1 MPPGAAPEVRCA
13 VLDWSGTLVD
23 AYAIAPARALVR
35 ALARHGIGIT
45 MGQARRDMGLRKD
58 LHVRS
63 LLGTDEVRDS
73 WRERH
78 GALPGDEAAEA
89 VHREFKA
96 ELLSLLGDHA
106 ALLPGVRDACRA
118 LREKGIAI
126 GVTTGFDRETVDA
139 LLPLVEGQGFAPDCA
154 VAGDDV
160 ANGTRPRPFMLYR
173 ALERMDVSPAC
184 AVVKV
189 DDTPAGIGEGL
200 SAGCWTVGVSAHS
213 SLVGVDSLEQER
225 AMPAADM
232 EAGRS
237 RARKVLGEAGAH
249 FVVDGVAD
257 LPEVVDTLNTR
268 IRQGERP

>member
-1 MPPGAAPEVRCA
+1 MRCA

-35 ALARHGIGIT
+35 AFSLHGVAIT

-73 WRERH
+73 WRKQH
-78 GALPGDEAAEA
+78 GALPEDEDAET

-96 ELLSLLGDHA
+96 ELLALLGDHA
-106 ALLPGVRDACRA
+106 TLLPGVRDACRR
-118 LREKGIAI
+118 LRERGIAI

-139 LLPLVEGQGFAPDCA
+139 LLPLVEEQGFVPDCA

-173 ALERMDVSPAC
+173 ALERMDASPIG

-189 DDTPAGIGEGL
+189 DDTAAGIGEGL
-200 SAGCWTVGVSAHS
+200 AAGCWTVGVSAHS
-213 SLVGVDSLEQER
+213 SLVGVDSLRQKR
-225 AMPAADM
+225 AMSAADL
-232 EAGRS
+232 EAGRA
-237 RARKVLGEAGAH
+237 RAREALDEAGAH
-249 FVVDGVAD
+249 IVVDGVAD
-257 LPEVVDTLNTR
+257 LPDVVER
-268 IRQGERP
+268 INGRLRRGKRP